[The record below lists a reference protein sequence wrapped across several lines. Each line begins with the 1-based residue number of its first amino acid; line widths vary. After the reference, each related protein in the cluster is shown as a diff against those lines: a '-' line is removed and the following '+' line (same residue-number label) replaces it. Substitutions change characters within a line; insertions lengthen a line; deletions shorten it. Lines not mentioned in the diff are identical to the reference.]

1 MLNKLLPKEK
11 SFFKLFNVQSSV
23 IAKGLDLFEELL
35 NDYGRQAELMP
46 LIKTVEEEADEVA
59 HRIFR
64 HLNNTFVTPF
74 DREDI
79 QALVH
84 RMDDVMDLAEKANSR
99 MAIYALP
106 VPPEGA
112 DDMAAVLK
120 SAFGLIAQAVAM
132 LDNWKHKETIL
143 KICIEVN
150 SLENQGD
157 VLLRKALQRL
167 FQQQT
172 EALYVIKAKEIYE
185 SLEEAIDRCEDL
197 ANIIETIL
205 IKNA

>member
-1 MLNKLLPKEK
+1 MFSKLLPKEK
-11 SFFKLFNVQSSV
+11 TFFELFNVQSSV

-64 HLNNTFVTPF
+64 LLNNTFVTPF

-84 RMDDVMDLAEKANSR
+84 RMDDVMDLTEKANSR

-106 VPPEGA
+106 VPPEGV

-132 LDNWKHKETIL
+132 LDDWKHKEAIL

-185 SLEEAIDRCEDL
+185 SLEDAIDRCEDL

>member
-1 MLNKLLPKEK
+1 MFNKLLPKEK
-11 SFFKLFNVQSSV
+11 TFFELFNVQSSV

-59 HRIFR
+59 HQIFR
-64 HLNNTFVTPF
+64 LLNNTFVTPF

-106 VPPEGA
+106 VPPEGVN
-112 DDMAAVLK
+112 DMAAVLK

-132 LDNWKHKETIL
+132 LDDWKHKEAIL

-185 SLEEAIDRCEDL
+185 SLEDAIDRCEDL

>member
-1 MLNKLLPKEK
+1 
-11 SFFKLFNVQSSV
+11 
-23 IAKGLDLFEELL
+23 
-35 NDYGRQAELMP
+35 
-46 LIKTVEEEADEVA
+46 
-59 HRIFR
+59 
-64 HLNNTFVTPF
+64 
-74 DREDI
+74 
-79 QALVH
+79 
-84 RMDDVMDLAEKANSR
+84 

-106 VPPEGA
+106 IPPEGV

-120 SAFGLIAQAVAM
+120 SAFGFIAQAVAM
-132 LDNWKHKETIL
+132 LDDWKHKEAIL

-205 IKNA
+205 IKYA

>member
-1 MLNKLLPKEK
+1 MFNKLLPKEK
-11 SFFKLFNVQSSV
+11 TFFELFNVQSSV
-23 IAKGLDLFEELL
+23 VTKGLGLFEELL
-35 NDYGRQAELMP
+35 NDYSRQSELMP

-106 VPPEGA
+106 APPEGVG
-112 DDMAAVLK
+112 DMASVLK
-120 SAFGLIAQAVAM
+120 SAFGLVSQAVAM
-132 LDNWKHKETIL
+132 LDDWKHKDAIL

-150 SLENQGD
+150 SLENKGD
-157 VLLRKALQRL
+157 VLLREALQRL

-172 EALYVIKAKEIYE
+172 EALYVVKAKEIYE
-185 SLEEAIDRCEDL
+185 SLEDAIDRCEDL

>member
-1 MLNKLLPKEK
+1 
-11 SFFKLFNVQSSV
+11 
-23 IAKGLDLFEELL
+23 
-35 NDYGRQAELMP
+35 
-46 LIKTVEEEADEVA
+46 
-59 HRIFR
+59 
-64 HLNNTFVTPF
+64 
-74 DREDI
+74 
-79 QALVH
+79 
-84 RMDDVMDLAEKANSR
+84 MDLAEKANSR
-99 MAIYALP
+99 MAIYVLP
-106 VPPEGA
+106 APPEGV

-132 LDNWKHKETIL
+132 LDDWKHKEAIL

-185 SLEEAIDRCEDL
+185 SLEDAIDRCEDL